1 MNYKN
6 KKFLVNT
13 LTLLPEA
20 FLGLLDV
27 SILGNAKKKGIWD
40 LEITDI
46 KEFANKGRKVD
57 DKPFGG
63 GPGMILKPDV
73 LQSAYEYSVK
83 SINKKVSNYHKIM
96 LTPRGERLNQSI
108 VRELS
113 QGEGM
118 ILVCGRYEGVDQR
131 FIDFNDL
138 REISLGDFVISGG
151 EAAALTLIDAVVRLL
166 PNTLGNPLSLNE
178 ESFNNNLIEYLQ
190 YTKPRSW
197 NNLEVPS
204 ILLSGN
210 HNKIR
215 EWRLQKSLEVEKK
228 KKKNR

>member
-228 KKKNR
+228 KKKE